1 MKKIIGIDF
10 DGTCVTDLYPYVGDN
25 IGAASVLRK
34 LADRNLLILY
44 TVRDGRYLQDA
55 VDWFKYYAG
64 EIWATSWEEAESFI
78 KQRSSTEKVVG
89 FIPSLEPVIEER
101 PYMSIE
107 FCKKEFFLLDEE
119 LESFKEFL
127 NDPTRNIYHSIDGIK
142 IVKSEDGKLCGVGRM
157 PRHLRT

>member
-55 VDWFKYYAG
+55 VD
-64 EIWATSWEEAESFI
+64 
-78 KQRSSTEKVVG
+78 
-89 FIPSLEPVIEER
+89 
-101 PYMSIE
+101 
-107 FCKKEFFLLDEE
+107 
-119 LESFKEFL
+119 
-127 NDPTRNIYHSIDGIK
+127 
-142 IVKSEDGKLCGVGRM
+142 
-157 PRHLRT
+157 

>member
-1 MKKIIGIDF
+1 MNDKLDEILDLLKSQNEMIKDIHDYVKEVTSEKYIGESRMTNFSINLAADILTEAISPKIKGMM
-10 DGTCVTDLYPYVGDN
+10 V
-25 IGAASVLRK
+25 
-34 LADRNLLILY
+34 NLLKEQ
-44 TVRDGRYLQDA
+44 G
-55 VDWFKYYAG
+55 W
-64 EIWATSWEEAESFI
+64 
-78 KQRSSTEKVVG
+78 
-89 FIPSLEPVIEER
+89 

>member
-1 MKKIIGIDF
+1 MEKEEKKFATEYQING
-10 DGTCVTDLYPYVGDN
+10 
-25 IGAASVLRK
+25 K
-34 LADRNLLILY
+34 
-44 TVRDGRYLQDA
+44 
-55 VDWFKYYAG
+55 KYAG

-89 FIPSLEPVIEER
+89 FIPSFEPVIEER

-157 PRHLRT
+157 PRHPRT

>member
-1 MKKIIGIDF
+1 MTKIKASIIILSLIMIGCKDKKEDNV
-10 DGTCVTDLYPYVGDN
+10 DYYPKTVYVD
-25 IGAASVLRK
+25 
-34 LADRNLLILY
+34 DRGN
-44 TVRDGRYLQDA
+44 
-55 VDWFKYYAG
+55 K
-64 EIWATSWEEAESFI
+64 ATSWEEAESFI